1 MKKNKINLILYI
13 FLFLFAGLLIFK
25 VCNQSNQSSLAMAF
39 QLQFTGEYSQN
50 GGEWQ
55 PLEKDTELSAFD
67 GDVILR
73 GNFEP
78 ELPEGVY
85 INFYLKHIGMKISI
99 NGEEPYEMSNEIYP
113 ELCGTDWQMWILP
126 AMSEGDVIE
135 IQLHNPHSYGNKD
148 AYKDFLNSIYLGGE
162 TQLKQ
167 HYEKEEML
175 YRYFCIFLLVVSI
188 ALIGTA
194 TGYHL
199 LHLPNSATLLKM
211 GLVSLLMGAY
221 MYFDTKGIVLQSNQ
235 IVFNTYMRQIAMMLA
250 AWMFVS
256 VIMELVEG
264 KRRKIAQIAV
274 YALAFADL
282 VCMVQSFTGAIRI
295 YDAGIYWAV
304 VQGIVSL
311 IMIFL
316 CVRELKEREKHERI
330 MLISA
335 VVLSIVLIAELVN
348 ACMSWWASGRCVK
361 FVFGVFFLFLLLW
374 AVKQMAVNYQ
384 ASIRAKELEKELKE
398 NQMSL
403 AISQIQPHFIY
414 NSLNTIYHLCEKDVG
429 MAQQAISDFSDYLRR
444 SLNAVD
450 RTTLIPI
457 EEELQHVKT
466 YLNLEQLRFGK
477 RLNVQYHIEQGAF
490 MLPALSVQPL
500 VENAVK
506 HGICHKE
513 EGEGT
518 LILTVTERSDYYE
531 ILVSDDG
538 VGFVPGVETGENVHV
553 GIRNVRQRLDIMCHA
568 TLEIQS
574 EPGKGTTATIH
585 IPKEKDA

>member
-1 MKKNKINLILYI
+1 MKKNKINIILYI

-25 VCNQSNQSSLAMAF
+25 VCKQSNQPSLAMSL
-39 QLQFTGEYSQN
+39 QLQFIGEYSQN

-55 PLEKDTELSAFD
+55 PLEKDTDLSAFE

-99 NGEEPYEMSNEIYP
+99 NGEEPYEMSNEMYP
-113 ELCGTDWQMWILP
+113 ELCGTDWQIWMLP
-126 AMSEGDVIE
+126 AMQEGDVIE

-148 AYKDFLNSIYLGGE
+148 AYQEFLDSIYLGGE

-194 TGYHL
+194 IGYHL
-199 LHLPNSATLLKM
+199 LHLPNNTTLLKM

-235 IVFNTYMRQIAMMLA
+235 IVFNTYMRQMVIVLA

-264 KRRKIAQIAV
+264 KRRKIAQVAV
-274 YALAFADL
+274 YVIALADAVF
-282 VCMVQSFTGAIRI
+282 MVQSFTGAIRI
-295 YDAGIYWAV
+295 YDAGMYWAV
-304 VQGIVSL
+304 IQGMVSL
-311 IMIFL
+311 IMVFL
-316 CVRELKEREKHERI
+316 CVEELKEGEKHERI
-330 MLISA
+330 ALISA
-335 VVLSIVLIAELVN
+335 MVLSIVLVAELVN
-348 ACMSWWASGRCVK
+348 ARMSWWVNGRCVK
-361 FVFGVFFLFLLLW
+361 FVFGVFFLFLSLW
-374 AVKQMAVNYQ
+374 AVRQVAVNYQ
-384 ASIRAKELEKELKE
+384 ESIRAKELEKELKE

-414 NSLNTIYHLCEKDVG
+414 NSLNTIYHLCGKDVG

-444 SLNAVD
+444 SLNAAD

-457 EEELQHVKT
+457 EEELQHVKM
-466 YLNLEQLRFGK
+466 YLNLEKLRFGK
-477 RLNVQYHIEQGAF
+477 RLNVQYHIEQGGF
-490 MLPALSVQPL
+490 ILPALSVQPL

-506 HGICHKE
+506 HGICHIE

-518 LILTVTERSDYYE
+518 LILTVTEGADYYE
-531 ILVSDDG
+531 VLVEDDG
-538 VGFVPGVETGENVHV
+538 VGFAPGDITDENAHV

-574 EPGKGTTATIH
+574 EPGKGTTATIR
-585 IPKEKDA
+585 IPKEKKA